1 MSFIIITLAQL
12 HLYSLIPMILH
23 VVVFLRFENFIFLC
37 MFVCMYDTLYICDQV
52 SEDVVILEISG
63 GFDLSHMTS
72 ENSLL
77 VF

>member
-1 MSFIIITLAQL
+1 
-12 HLYSLIPMILH
+12 
-23 VVVFLRFENFIFLC
+23 
-37 MFVCMYDTLYICDQV
+37 MFMCMYDTLYICDQV